1 MKTLTTL
8 FVVLLGLGYHFELA
22 PKLHQG
28 DQRRELANQRNSVNE
43 ARRDKSGV
51 FYSTTDLLDSTLI
64 IHLAPEAATLD
75 QDEFLDELESGDS
88 TSGELRNLGF
98 ARIRCGDRT
107 ITLHEAS
114 ERPAVG
120 SRALNIEPV
129 G

>member
-1 MKTLTTL
+1 VKTHTTL
-8 FVVLLGLGYHFELA
+8 FIILIGLGYHFELA

-28 DQRRELANQRNSVNE
+28 DQRRELADRWNSINE
-43 ARRDKSGV
+43 ANGDESGV

-64 IHLAPEAATLD
+64 IHLAPQAATLD

-88 TSGELRNLGF
+88 ASGELRNLGF

-107 ITLHEAS
+107 ITLHEGS
-114 ERPAVG
+114 TRPAMG
-120 SRALNIEPV
+120 SRALDIEPE